1 MCASPSYLDTHSRPE
16 TIKDLLKQDLL
27 HNLVIDEDLGEELL
41 HVKGRGVYTWWF
53 THGDRREKLK
63 VAPKFAC
70 NYSEPLF
77 RACLRGQGI
86 AYLPISESLLDVL
99 EGRLEVVLP
108 EYRGILVD
116 IWAVYASSAHK
127 PPFTE
132 ELLTYVKRAFETM
145 LANPV
150 EQRAEEN

>member
-1 MCASPSYLDTHSRPE
+1 M
-16 TIKDLLKQDLL
+16 
-27 HNLVIDEDLGEELL
+27 NLSSGPVCGA
-41 HVKGRGVYTWWF
+41 
-53 THGDRREKLK
+53 RE
-63 VAPKFAC
+63 F
-70 NYSEPLF
+70 
-77 RACLRGQGI
+77 

-132 ELLTYVKRAFETM
+132 ELLTYVKRAFETI

>member
-1 MCASPSYLDTHSRPE
+1 M
-16 TIKDLLKQDLL
+16 K
-27 HNLVIDEDLGEELL
+27 
-41 HVKGRGVYTWWF
+41 
-53 THGDRREKLK
+53 
-63 VAPKFAC
+63 
-70 NYSEPLF
+70 
-77 RACLRGQGI
+77 
-86 AYLPISESLLDVL
+86 
-99 EGRLEVVLP
+99 VVLP

-132 ELLTYVKRAFETM
+132 ELLTYVKRAFETI